1 MIVLAKFVDFDCE
14 FWQLLLHSQIDN
26 TNDSPRVEP
35 RLMAAFDNNP
45 RSMLRVAL
53 VPLDLAEN
61 TGVLVGDVV
70 SEFFE
75 DPEDTPLGMCVAL
88 AQTSGECD
96 INA

>member
-1 MIVLAKFVDFDCE
+1 
-14 FWQLLLHSQIDN
+14 
-26 TNDSPRVEP
+26 
-35 RLMAAFDNNP
+35 
-45 RSMLRVAL
+45 MLRVAL
-53 VPLDLAEN
+53 VPIDLAEN